1 MKKLSL
7 ITLLLSAVLLLQNC
21 TKDTVSAVATSSATM
36 FAVINDTT
44 WTAQSISTTITYN
57 AATKDKVIACTAAT
71 SDKQLTMLIT
81 QADASNSPGFPLN
94 TYNANASGSIAFSY
108 ATKQNNAYVPL
119 GTVAAGS
126 GTFVITAI
134 DSVKKQMTGTFSFT
148 ALKNNYD
155 TGGNIVSVTISK
167 VADGT
172 FNNMP
177 YSFVSN

>member
-7 ITLLLSAVLLLQNC
+7 IALLLSAVLLLQNC
-21 TKDTVSAVATSSATM
+21 KKDTISATATSSATM

-44 WTAQSISTTITYN
+44 WNAQTINTTITYN
-57 AATKDKVIACTAAT
+57 AATKSKVINCTAAANNKEL
-71 SDKQLTMLIT
+71 SMLVT
-81 QADASNSPGFPLN
+81 QANASNSAGFPLN
-94 TYNANASGSIAFSY
+94 TYNANASGTIAFSY
-108 ATKQNNAYVPL
+108 LTKQNNAYVPL

-155 TGGNIVSVTISK
+155 NSGNIVSVTISE
-167 VADGT
+167 VADGA

-177 YSFVSN
+177 YTFTSN